1 MNNARFQISVHIL
14 TLLAKAGGEPMSSDI
29 IAASININP
38 ALVRKEISILRKAG
52 MVQSKEGKNGGC
64 FLAKN
69 AQIILLSDVYK
80 AVKQDATIL
89 GKSKN
94 EPNPACPVGRQINQ
108 HIAGIYQIADDAV
121 LESLGQIT
129 LATFSNQFD

>member
-14 TLLAKAGGEPMSSDI
+14 TLLAKAEGEPMSSEL
-29 IAASININP
+29 IAGSININP
-38 ALVRKEISILRKAG
+38 VLVRKEISVLHKAG

-69 AQIILLSDVYK
+69 AQNILLSEVYQ
-80 AVKQDATIL
+80 VVRQDASVF

-94 EPNPACPVGRQINQ
+94 IPNPACLVGRQINQ
-108 HIAGIYQIADDAV
+108 HIEGIYQAADNAI
-121 LESLGQIT
+121 LEGLGKIT
-129 LATFSNQFD
+129 LEEFSNKFE

>member
-14 TLLAKAGGEPMSSDI
+14 TLLAKAEGEPMSSEI

-38 ALVRKEISILRKAG
+38 ALVRKEISILRRAG

-69 AQIILLSDVYK
+69 AQNILLSDVYE
-80 AVKQDATIL
+80 AVKQDSAIL

-94 EPNPACPVGRQINQ
+94 IPNPACPVGRQINQ
-108 HIAGIYQIADDAV
+108 HIAGIYDIADNAI

>member
-14 TLLAKAGGEPMSSDI
+14 TLLAKADGEPMSSEL
-29 IAASININP
+29 IAGSININP
-38 ALVRKEISILRKAG
+38 VLVRKEISVLRKAG

-69 AQIILLSDVYK
+69 AQNILLSDVYQ
-80 AVKQDATIL
+80 VVRQDASVL

-94 EPNPACPVGRQINQ
+94 MPNPACLVGRQINH
-108 HIAGIYQIADDAV
+108 HIEGIYQIADDAI
-121 LESLGQIT
+121 LESLGKIS
-129 LATFSNQFD
+129 LAEFTNKFE